1 MALIKLSS
9 IGITNLSGKAGGS
22 VYARN
27 RGGNYIRNFAMPS
40 NPKTV
45 AQMAARSAFGNLSSQ
60 WRSLASDLQN
70 AWNEAAPNFP
80 YKNRF
85 GDQKVLSGFGLFQSL
100 NRNLQVVG
108 ISMLSSPPEPIG
120 VETLL
125 SVSVAVENTAGV
137 LSAVISA
144 TPTSAPPGNTQ
155 IAIYATP
162 PVGSG
167 VRYAENKLRFIDSVA
182 TASINNYDIS
192 EAYENLFGVPAVGA
206 NVQFAFD
213 PISSIS
219 GERGARLTTVSSV
232 VAGE

>member
-1 MALIKLSS
+1 
-9 IGITNLSGKAGGS
+9 
-22 VYARN
+22 
-27 RGGNYIRNFAMPS
+27 GGNYIRNFAMPS

-120 VETLL
+120 VETLP
-125 SVSVAVENTAGV
+125 SASVAIENTAGV
-137 LSAVISA
+137 MCPVNSA
-144 TPTSAPPGNTQ
+144 TPTPARP
-155 IAIYATP
+155 ATTR
-162 PVGSG
+162 
-167 VRYAENKLRFIDSVA
+167 VR
-182 TASINNYDIS
+182 IS
-192 EAYENLFGVPAVGA
+192 RTPA
-206 NVQFAFD
+206 
-213 PISSIS
+213 
-219 GERGARLTTVSSV
+219 
-232 VAGE
+232 AG